1 MPACWRLPEPVLVKR
16 RARQRFR
23 ESRAPA
29 ALVRSCGPRDPR
41 CRPGRGS
48 RRERQRPSSAGSSA
62 RPVAEPPPR
71 DLFVRTDVALA
82 GLGDHLGRHRW
93 WRRSLV
99 PARRLCPVAHRLL
112 VERQRRGARVPGLGR
127 PEPAGVR
134 GEDLVADDQ
143 LAVDEPQ
150 LELGVRDHDA
160 ALERQLGRRAVSA
173 KADLAGA
180 LGDIVTDELGRLLE
194 RDVLVVAFGRLR
206 RRGEHRLGK
215 ACGLE

>member
-1 MPACWRLPEPVLVKR
+1 MAGTNEEGMPARGRLPEPVLVKR
-16 RARQRFR
+16 RARQRCR

-112 VERQRRGARVPGLGR
+112 VERQRRGAGPQDSAGQNRL
-127 PEPAGVR
+127 ESGVR
-134 GEDLVADDQ
+134 ISSQMISSPSTNPSSNL
-143 LAVDEPQ
+143 
-150 LELGVRDHDA
+150 
-160 ALERQLGRRAVSA
+160 VSA
-173 KADLAGA
+173 ITMPRSNASSAATL
-180 LGDIVTDELGRLLE
+180 
-194 RDVLVVAFGRLR
+194 
-206 RRGEHRLGK
+206 
-215 ACGLE
+215 